1 MKNEVVTI
9 DQETLRKIKRGHVR
23 QQKKEQGAFDG
34 RYQTKAVQSKKK
46 YNKKDRRENKK
57 VTW

>member
-1 MKNEVVTI
+1 MKISI

-34 RYQTKAVQSKKK
+34 RFKTKAVESKKK
-46 YNKKDRRENKK
+46 YSKKDRRNNKK
-57 VTW
+57 VEW